1 MFHLKF
7 DLHCHTK
14 EGSIDSKVSIERYV
28 ELLKARGFDGFMITD
43 HNSYKGCRAWDRM
56 KSRPEFAEFAD
67 FTVLRGVE
75 YDTKDAGHILVI
87 MPDNLYLPILN
98 IRGMTLKRLLKI
110 VHRFGGILG
119 PAHPFG
125 VRSSSAMYFKKMN
138 MDLIERFDFIETFN
152 TCESARSNELALQ
165 LAERYHL
172 PTFAGSDAHEERY
185 VGMAETVLHDTI
197 TCNND
202 LIHAVKAG
210 HPVYAGGTVREVTV
224 KAKRKEHWTGVW
236 GFKLYNRGV
245 AKLIS
250 PYRKYHHMKLPFRS

>member
-1 MFHLKF
+1 MKF

-14 EGSIDSKVSIERYV
+14 EGSIDSKVTIERYI
-28 ELLKARGFDGFMITD
+28 ELLREKGFDGFMITD
-43 HNSYKGCRAWDRM
+43 HNSYKGCKAWDQMRD
-56 KSRPEFAEFAD
+56 KVEHQG

-98 IRGMTLKRLLKI
+98 IRGMTLRRLLKI

-138 MDLIERFDFIETFN
+138 MSLIERFDFIETFN
-152 TCESARSNELALQ
+152 TCESARSNELAQQ
-165 LAERYHL
+165 LAAEHNL

-185 VGMAETVLHDTI
+185 VGMAETTLPGVI

-202 LIHAVKAG
+202 LIHAVKAH
-210 HPVYAGGTVREVTV
+210 HPISAAGTIREVTV

-236 GFKLYNRGV
+236 GFKLYNRGL

>member
-1 MFHLKF
+1 MKF

-14 EGSIDSKVSIERYV
+14 EGSIDSKVTIQRYIEI
-28 ELLKARGFDGFMITD
+28 LKSKGFDGFLITD
-43 HNSYKGCRAWDRM
+43 HNSYKGCKAWDHM
-56 KSRPEFAEFAD
+56 KDKMDSTD

-87 MPDNLYLPILN
+87 MPDNVYLPILN
-98 IRGMTLKRLLKI
+98 IRGMTLRRLLKI

-138 MDLIERFDFIETFN
+138 MALIERFDFIEAFN
-152 TCESARSNELALQ
+152 TCESARSNELALEMAQ
-165 LAERYHL
+165 QYNL
-172 PTFAGSDAHEERY
+172 PTFAGSDAHEEKY
-185 VGMAETVLHDTI
+185 VGMAQTVFEDPI
-197 TCNND
+197 TCNDD
-202 LIHAVKAG
+202 LIYAVKAG
-210 HPVYAGGTVREVTV
+210 RPIHAAGTVREATV

-236 GFKLYNRGV
+236 GFKLYNRGL

>member
-1 MFHLKF
+1 MKF

-14 EGSIDSKVSIERYV
+14 EGSIDSKVSIERYIK
-28 ELLKARGFDGFMITD
+28 LLKDRGFDGFMITD
-43 HNSYKGCRAWDRM
+43 HNSYKACHVWDRM
-56 KSRPEFAEFAD
+56 KKRPEFSD
-67 FTVLRGVE
+67 FTVLCGVE

-87 MPDNLYLPILN
+87 MPDHLYLPILN

-125 VRSSSAMYFKKMN
+125 VRSSSAMYFKNMK
-138 MDLIERFDFIETFN
+138 MDLLERFDFIETFN
-152 TCESARSNELALQ
+152 TCESARSNELAQQ
-165 LAERYHL
+165 LAEKYGL
-172 PTFAGSDAHEERY
+172 PSFAGSDAHEERY
-185 VGMAETVLHDTI
+185 VGMAATIIDGEI

-202 LIHAVKAG
+202 LIHAVKSG
-210 HPVYAGGTVREVTV
+210 HAISAGGTVREVTV

-236 GFKLYNRGV
+236 GFKLYNRGL

>member
-56 KSRPEFAEFAD
+56 KSRPEFAD

>member
-1 MFHLKF
+1 MKF

-14 EGSIDSKVSIERYV
+14 EGSIDSKVSVERYV
-28 ELLKARGFDGFMITD
+28 ELLKAKGFDGFMISD
-43 HNSYKGCRAWDRM
+43 HNSYKGCRAWDHIRH
-56 KSRPEFAEFAD
+56 RPEYKD
-67 FTVLRGVE
+67 FVVIRVVE

-98 IRGMTLKRLLKI
+98 VRGMTLKRLLKI

-125 VRSSSAMYFKKMN
+125 VKSSSAMYFKKMN
-138 MDLIERFDFIETFN
+138 MELIERFDFIETFN
-152 TCESARSNELALQ
+152 TCESDRSNELAKQ
-165 LAERYHL
+165 LAEKYDL
-172 PTFAGSDAHEERY
+172 PTFGGSDAHEERY
-185 VGMAETVLHDTI
+185 VGMAETVFHDVI

-202 LIHAVKAG
+202 LIHAVKAR
-210 HPVYAGGTVREVTV
+210 HPIYAGGFVRETTV

-236 GFKLYNRGV
+236 GFKIYNRGL

>member
-1 MFHLKF
+1 MKF

-14 EGSIDSKVSIERYV
+14 EGSIDSKVTIERYIH
-28 ELLKARGFDGFMITD
+28 LLKAKGFDGFMITD

-56 KSRPEFAEFAD
+56 KNRTEHRD

-75 YDTKDAGHILVI
+75 YDTKDAGHILVV

-98 IRGMTLKRLLKI
+98 IRGMTLRRLLKI

-125 VRSSSAMYFKKMN
+125 VRSSSAMHFRKMN
-138 MDLIERFDFIETFN
+138 MELIERFDFIEAFN
-152 TCESARSNELALQ
+152 TCESVRSNELSQ
-165 LAERYHL
+165 QMAEKYNL
-172 PTFAGSDAHEERY
+172 PAFAGSDAHEEQY
-185 VGMAETVLHDTI
+185 AGMAETVFQDAI

-202 LIHAVKAG
+202 LIRAVKTHRPIHA
-210 HPVYAGGTVREVTV
+210 AGTVRETTV
-224 KAKRKEHWTGVW
+224 KSKRKEHWTGVW
-236 GFKLYNRGV
+236 GFKLYNRGL

>member
-1 MFHLKF
+1 MKF

-14 EGSIDSKVSIERYV
+14 EGSIDSKVSIPRYI
-28 ELLKARGFDGFMITD
+28 EILKEKGFDGFMITD
-43 HNSYKGCRAWDRM
+43 HNSYKGCKAWDRM
-56 KSRPEFAEFAD
+56 KRNPEFSHI
-67 FTVLRGVE
+67 TVLRGVE
-75 YDTKDAGHILVI
+75 YDTKDAGHILVV

-152 TCESARSNELALQ
+152 TCESEISNELAQL
-165 LAERYHL
+165 LAEKHNL
-172 PTFAGSDAHEERY
+172 VTFAGSDAHEEQY
-185 VGMAETVLHDTI
+185 VGMAETTIQADI

-202 LIHAVKAG
+202 LIREVKAG
-210 HPVYAGGTVREVTV
+210 CPISAGGTIREVTV
-224 KAKRKEHWTGVW
+224 KSKRKEHWIGVW
-236 GFKLYNRGV
+236 GFKLYNRGL